1 MATKSNA
8 AETPAEVADDATVPH
23 QASKSAEPTKV
34 TSIKKHEEP
43 EFYGEDETDG
53 DSLKAKALRL
63 LKNRKVIAGVV
74 TTTVLG
80 TAVLVIRKRNSAEQ
94 DGEETTEA

>member
-8 AETPAEVADDATVPH
+8 AETPAEAAEETHVPH
-23 QASKSAEPTKV
+23 QTSKTEPAKV
-34 TSIKKHEEP
+34 SSIRKSEEP

-80 TAVLVIRKRNSAEQ
+80 AAVLVIRKRNGAEQ
-94 DGEETTEA
+94 DVEETPEA